1 LRQRHDAAI
10 CAVCTPFRNKGVT
23 DMTAADEIARLR
35 RKVEE
40 LIAERGQ
47 SPINRAQQ
55 TATERLS
62 TLVTQVRDR
71 PLTAVLVAAGLGY
84 VIARLT
90 RRHA

>member
-1 LRQRHDAAI
+1 
-10 CAVCTPFRNKGVT
+10 
-23 DMTAADEIARLR
+23 MTAADEIARLR

-55 TATERLS
+55 AATERLTS
-62 TLVTQVRDR
+62 LVTQVRDR

-90 RRHA
+90 RRRA